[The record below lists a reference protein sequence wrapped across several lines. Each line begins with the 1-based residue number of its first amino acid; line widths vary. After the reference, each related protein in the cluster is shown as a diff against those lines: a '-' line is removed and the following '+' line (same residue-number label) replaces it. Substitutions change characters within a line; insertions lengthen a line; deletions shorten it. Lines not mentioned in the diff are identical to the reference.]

1 MKVSNE
7 TKIGA
12 LAAVAITVLI
22 LGFNF
27 LKGRNLT
34 VRKNRIFAVFSKV
47 DGLNPSDAVRIN
59 GLQVGN
65 VYDIVEKDQNLSGVV
80 VSFNITRPIQIPD
93 NSYAVISANPLG
105 STTVNIVKGL
115 STTFVK
121 SGDTLATMASAG
133 LFDDIKGSLN
143 PAMEKVNGTLKSLD
157 SLLEV
162 VGTVFDP
169 KTKNN
174 LQAII
179 NNLATS
185 TSSLNGMLDAKNGE
199 LAHTLA
205 NVSSFTGNLKHNNDT
220 INHILGNVDRMTAK
234 MASLDLETT
243 LKKLQ
248 AAVDNLNGVLSKA
261 NKGEGTVGLL
271 LNDKKLYNNLT
282 STSNSLNV
290 LLQDLRLHP
299 KRYINVSVFGKKDK
313 TEPLMSPLPD
323 SAAKAPQP

>member
-34 VRKNRIFAVFSKV
+34 VRKNRIYAVFNKV
-47 DGLNPSDAVRIN
+47 EGLNPSDQVQIN

-65 VYDIVEKDQNLSGVV
+65 VYDIVEKDENLTGIV
-80 VSFNITRPIQIPD
+80 VSFNVTRPIQIPD
-93 NSYAVISANPLG
+93 DSYATIISSPLG
-105 STTVNIVKGL
+105 AASVSIVKG
-115 STTFVK
+115 SSSRFVH
-121 SGDTLATMASAG
+121 SGDTIGTFVS
-133 LFDDIKGSLN
+133 KGIFEELRSGLN
-143 PAMEKVNGTLKSLD
+143 PAMDKVNGTLKSLD

-174 LQAII
+174 IQSII
-179 NNLATS
+179 SHLANS
-185 TSSLNGMLDAKNGE
+185 SSSLSIMLDPKNGD
-199 LAHTLA
+199 LAHTLS
-205 NVSSFTGNLKHNNDT
+205 NVSSFTGNLRNEKDT
-220 INHILGNVDRMTAK
+220 INRILGNVDRLTSK
-234 MASLDLETT
+234 MAGLELETT

-248 AAVDNLNGVLSKA
+248 TAVDNLNGVLAKA
-261 NKGEGTVGLL
+261 NKGDGTIGMLV
-271 LNDKKLYNNLT
+271 NDKKLYNNLT
-282 STSNSLNV
+282 STSNSLNI
-290 LLQDLRLHP
+290 LLQDLRIHP

-313 TEPLMSPLPD
+313 TEPLMQPLAD
-323 SAAKAPQP
+323 SANKEP